1 MVKENIQFPEICPHC
16 EKNNS
21 TNKWCYET
29 EGDNGTIYGYC
40 NRQAEPAI
48 GWVATKD
55 TDKNGIPKYIYQ
67 ESQPEKTYPRET
79 RTTYNY
85 FNSFDNKLFVREV
98 REDFPNGEK
107 KIYLQI
113 NNFLGKFSESFGTLG
128 SKVSSFSLNAG
139 THSTENFSL

>member
-107 KIYLQI
+107 KIYLQKMDGNKNWTKGGLPPEEVPI
-113 NNFLGKFSESFGTLG
+113 YTLNPF
-128 SKVSSFSLNAG
+128 VNCQIQ
-139 THSTENFSL
+139 H